1 VFGGCLALMFAGAVL
16 LATLKP
22 GFVTVALYLFGLGW
36 GGNYTMLQG
45 LVADVFGARSLGK
58 ILGGITVLDATGG
71 ALGPWITGALFDLS
85 NSYRLGFTVIAVLI
99 GVSLAAILS
108 VRLPERAAH

>member
-1 VFGGCLALMFAGAVL
+1 
-16 LATLKP
+16 
-22 GFVTVALYLFGLGW
+22 
-36 GGNYTMLQG
+36 MLQG

-71 ALGPWITGALFDLS
+71 ALGPWVTGALFDATQ
-85 NSYRLGFTVIAVLI
+85 SYRLGFGVIVVLI
-99 GVSLAAILS
+99 AIALVAILR